1 MAKLT
6 KMGAIISLPN
16 IAYSDIRPEV
26 EADTPEDA
34 LDFLAGIARQV
45 GADKWADSVAPKKQA
60 TSQTTPG
67 IKCVMAKKSIDG
79 TEVLFDPIN
88 HVYTDPDG
96 KVKYMGGSTFA
107 SLVATEFDSRAV
119 AQKVAKDGLTA
130 DQVLNLWSMKNKVS
144 CDFGESIHKALET
157 YQKFH
162 SYTAILG
169 GEEKI
174 LPNSPYLQDVVRNF
188 FTPERK
194 EEQAMPEVFVA
205 NHKYG
210 LCGFIDRLV
219 FLDKDTRTVEV
230 QDFKGLALD
239 TPIPTPNG
247 FTTMGDL
254 KVGDKV
260 FGGDGNVCTVTNKS
274 NIHHKECYKIT
285 FTHGEEVIADYDH
298 KWLVVPQV
306 ANKEGKAGFEE
317 SVLETHDL
325 KQGMKIKLT
334 TINDNKDDACLPID
348 PYVLGAWL
356 GDGCKSA
363 PSIANPNKDLWD
375 EIISRGYN
383 ISPDYN
389 KKGDRCETHRLYGL
403 SRELKNLNLIGNKH
417 IPDEYITTTSYNQ
430 RLELL
435 RGIMDTDGY
444 WNKTRSRAVL
454 NTTQWWFA
462 RDVIKLLSSLG
473 IKASMHEH
481 TAKGFGLTKKA
492 WYIDFLPKDNP
503 FLVRNQ
509 DIHYPS
515 ITKKGD
521 HKYIKSVERIDS
533 VPTQCIVVDSP
544 DHTYL
549 YGYWFTKTHNSND
562 LSKKVTF
569 IPPIREAYKDVPK
582 NKLGEYMFQL
592 SFYAFILKDMGYN
605 VKSCRIFN
613 LDDTEWKEEEF
624 KPLDITDAL
633 KIVRG

>member
-1 MAKLT
+1 MTKLT

-60 TSQTTPG
+60 PTGDVKLVT
-67 IKCVMAKKSIDG
+67 KKSIDG
-79 TEVLFDPIN
+79 TEVLFDPVN
-88 HVYTDPDG
+88 HTYTDPDG

-107 SLVATEFDSRAV
+107 SLVATKFDSQSV

-130 DQVLNLWSMKNKVS
+130 DQVLNLWGMRNKVS

-162 SYTAILG
+162 SYAAILG

-194 EEQAMPEVFVA
+194 EEQAMSEVFVA

-230 QDFKGLALD
+230 QDFK
-239 TPIPTPNG
+239 
-247 FTTMGDL
+247 
-254 KVGDKV
+254 
-260 FGGDGNVCTVTNKS
+260 
-274 NIHHKECYKIT
+274 
-285 FTHGEEVIADYDH
+285 
-298 KWLVVPQV
+298 
-306 ANKEGKAGFEE
+306 
-317 SVLETHDL
+317 
-325 KQGMKIKLT
+325 
-334 TINDNKDDACLPID
+334 
-348 PYVLGAWL
+348 
-356 GDGCKSA
+356 
-363 PSIANPNKDLWD
+363 
-375 EIISRGYN
+375 
-383 ISPDYN
+383 
-389 KKGDRCETHRLYGL
+389 
-403 SRELKNLNLIGNKH
+403 
-417 IPDEYITTTSYNQ
+417 
-430 RLELL
+430 
-435 RGIMDTDGY
+435 
-444 WNKTRSRAVL
+444 
-454 NTTQWWFA
+454 
-462 RDVIKLLSSLG
+462 
-473 IKASMHEH
+473 
-481 TAKGFGLTKKA
+481 
-492 WYIDFLPKDNP
+492 
-503 FLVRNQ
+503 
-509 DIHYPS
+509 
-515 ITKKGD
+515 
-521 HKYIKSVERIDS
+521 
-533 VPTQCIVVDSP
+533 
-544 DHTYL
+544 
-549 YGYWFTKTHNSND
+549 SND

-569 IPPIREAYKDVPK
+569 IPQIREAYKDAPK

-633 KIVRG
+633 KIVRGNNLPNYGGSPEDTGWGDVL